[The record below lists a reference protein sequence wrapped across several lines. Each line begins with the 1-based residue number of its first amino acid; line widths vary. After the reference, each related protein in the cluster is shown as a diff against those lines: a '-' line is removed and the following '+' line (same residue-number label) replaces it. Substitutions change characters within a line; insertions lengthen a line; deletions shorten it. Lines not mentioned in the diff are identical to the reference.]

1 MANKKNQNQRERLLI
16 TQENPRSAVAEA
28 YRTLRTNMGFTEMD
42 KPCRTVLITSPHPRE
57 GKSTTA
63 SNLAV
68 VMAQAGHNVLLVDC
82 DLRKPLQHMI
92 FKVSNQSGLTTCL
105 RGKTTVQEAAHTNIS
120 ENLSV
125 LTSGPIPPNPSE
137 VLTSEPTRRFWGGL
151 AQQYDYVFVDS
162 PPVLAV
168 SDASI
173 LSAQMDGVLLVV
185 NSGNTRIDHAQE
197 ARDQLIKANAHI
209 IGVVLNQVKMAKGQY
224 DSYYYSSDA
233 SM

>member
-1 MANKKNQNQRERLLI
+1 MAKKDNKKRDINLI
-16 TQENPRSAVAEA
+16 TQDDPRSAVAEA
-28 YRTLRTNMGFTEMD
+28 YRTLRTNMSFTEMD
-42 KPCRTVLITSPHPRE
+42 QPCRTVLITSPHPRE

-68 VMAQAGHNVLLVDC
+68 VMAQAGHKVLLVDC
-82 DLRKPLQHMI
+82 DLRKPLQHHI
-92 FKVSNQSGLTTCL
+92 FKVSNQAGLTNCL
-105 RGKTTVQEAAHTNIS
+105 RGQTSVAQAAHTQIS

-137 VLTSEPTRRFWGGL
+137 VLSSEHTRSFWAGL
-151 AQQYDYVFVDS
+151 KDDYDYIFVDS

-173 LSAQMDGVLLVV
+173 LSQQMDGVLLVV

-209 IGVVLNQVKMAKGQY
+209 IGVVLNQVKAEKGQY
-224 DSYYYSSDA
+224 EFYYYSSDA
-233 SM
+233 S